1 MFSTLATSHL
11 LYPSFLIY
19 NFLRLV
25 KENIVLNKKGYG
37 VLVDFGLAKYIEG
50 LTYTFCGTW
59 DYLAPEIIL
68 KTGHNWAVDY
78 WTLGVFLF
86 EMTKGTPPFASCIPD
101 VRILKILRGFECVH
115 VPPYFT
121 SGLSDLISQLL
132 ITDQSKRLGR
142 TQNGIQGI
150 KNHRWFAGFDWEGF
164 EKQSLDAPIQPNIP
178 QDLKELGNVIDNKL
192 KQEMNATPSSEWW
205 PDLRLER
212 RFPGADT
219 IAS

>member
-1 MFSTLATSHL
+1 M
-11 LYPSFLIY
+11 
-19 NFLRLV
+19 
-25 KENIVLNKKGYG
+25 
-37 VLVDFGLAKYIEG
+37 LVDFGLAKDIDG
-50 LTYTFCGTW
+50 LTYTLCGTP
-59 DYLAPEIIL
+59 DYLSPEIIRR
-68 KTGHNWAVDY
+68 TGHNWAVDY
-78 WTLGVFLF
+78 WSLGIFLF
-86 EMTKGTPPFASCIPD
+86 EMSKGVPPFESRSPIE
-101 VRILKILRGFECVH
+101 RERKILKGFECVP
-115 VPPYFT
+115 VPSYFT

-205 PDLRLER
+205 PNLSLL
-212 RFPGADT
+212 
-219 IAS
+219 

>member
-1 MFSTLATSHL
+1 
-11 LYPSFLIY
+11 
-19 NFLRLV
+19 
-25 KENIVLNKKGYG
+25 
-37 VLVDFGLAKYIEG
+37 VLVDFGLAKEIDGQIDG

-78 WTLGVFLF
+78 WTMGVFLF
-86 EMTKGTPPFASCIPD
+86 EMTKGAPPFASRIPN
-101 VRILKILRGFECVH
+101 VRKLKILNGFECVH

-142 TQNGIQGI
+142 TQKGIQGI

-164 EKQSLDAPIQPNIP
+164 ENQSLDAAILPKIP
-178 QDLKELGNVIDNKL
+178 SDLKELGHVMSYKLRQEIDS
-192 KQEMNATPSSEWW
+192 PPYSEWW
-205 PDLRLER
+205 PDLRLET

-219 IAS
+219 IVAL